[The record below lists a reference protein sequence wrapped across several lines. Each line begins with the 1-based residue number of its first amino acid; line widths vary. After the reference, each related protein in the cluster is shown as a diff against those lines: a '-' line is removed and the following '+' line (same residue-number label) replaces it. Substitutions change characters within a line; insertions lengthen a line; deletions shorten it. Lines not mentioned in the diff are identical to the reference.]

1 MGSRVA
7 ENRLFAMGQKSQLH
21 VSYTWDGIA
30 VSIEN
35 SCNAVEKNGALRFF
49 ICILYDICDL
59 LVENLSLRSPAV
71 PSVCHNLVVGNLTRM
86 RCDIGKSYV
95 LDDG

>member
-7 ENRLFAMGQKSQLH
+7 ENPLFVMGQKSQLH

-35 SCNAVEKNGALRFF
+35 SCNAVEKMVL
-49 ICILYDICDL
+49 CDFYL
-59 LVENLSLRSPAV
+59 L
-71 PSVCHNLVVGNLTRM
+71 
-86 RCDIGKSYV
+86 
-95 LDDG
+95 